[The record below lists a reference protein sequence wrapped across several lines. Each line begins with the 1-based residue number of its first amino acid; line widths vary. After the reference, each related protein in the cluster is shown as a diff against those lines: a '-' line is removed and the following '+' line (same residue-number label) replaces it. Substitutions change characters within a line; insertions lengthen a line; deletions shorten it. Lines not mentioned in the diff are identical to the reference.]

1 MLNRKQTMVLTVLNV
16 VELILLVAAL
26 ITFTII
32 FKIVEE
38 PMRYLFILGDIY
50 VIYSFNKSLNSLEE
64 LLNKKEK
71 KQTTKAITEVSI

>member
-1 MLNRKQTMVLTVLNV
+1 MLNRKQEMVLTILNV

-50 VIYSFNKSLNSLEE
+50 VIYSFSKILSNLE
-64 LLNKKEK
+64 KVMQK
-71 KQTTKAITEVSI
+71 KQVSI

>member
-50 VIYSFNKSLNSLEE
+50 VIYSFSRILSNLE
-64 LLNKKEK
+64 KIMQK
-71 KQTTKAITEVSI
+71 KQRSI

>member
-1 MLNRKQTMVLTVLNV
+1 MLNRKQTMVLTILNV

-50 VIYSFNKSLNSLEE
+50 VIYSFSKILSNLE
-64 LLNKKEK
+64 KIMQK
-71 KQTTKAITEVSI
+71 KQVSI

>member
-50 VIYSFNKSLNSLEE
+50 VIYSFSRILSNLE
-64 LLNKKEK
+64 KIMQK
-71 KQTTKAITEVSI
+71 KQVSI

>member
-1 MLNRKQTMVLTVLNV
+1 MLNRKQTMVLTILNV

-50 VIYSFNKSLNSLEE
+50 VIYSFSRILSNLE
-64 LLNKKEK
+64 KIMQK
-71 KQTTKAITEVSI
+71 KQVSI

>member
-1 MLNRKQTMVLTVLNV
+1 MLNRKQTMVLTVLNI

-50 VIYSFNKSLNSLEE
+50 VIYSFSKILSNLE
-64 LLNKKEK
+64 KIMQK
-71 KQTTKAITEVSI
+71 KQVSI

>member
-1 MLNRKQTMVLTVLNV
+1 MLNRKQEMVLTVLNV
-16 VELILLVAAL
+16 IELILLVAAL

-50 VIYSFNKSLNSLEE
+50 VIYSFSKILSNLE
-64 LLNKKEK
+64 KVMQK
-71 KQTTKAITEVSI
+71 KQVSI

>member
-50 VIYSFNKSLNSLEE
+50 VIYSFSKILSNLE
-64 LLNKKEK
+64 KIMQK
-71 KQTTKAITEVSI
+71 KQVSI

>member
-1 MLNRKQTMVLTVLNV
+1 MLNRKQTMVLTILNV

-50 VIYSFNKSLNSLEE
+50 VIYSFSKILSNLE
-64 LLNKKEK
+64 KVMKK
-71 KQTTKAITEVSI
+71 KQVSI

>member
-16 VELILLVAAL
+16 IELILLVAAL

-50 VIYSFNKSLNSLEE
+50 VIYSFSKILSNLE
-64 LLNKKEK
+64 KIMQK
-71 KQTTKAITEVSI
+71 KQVSI

>member
-16 VELILLVAAL
+16 VELILLVVAL

-50 VIYSFNKSLNSLEE
+50 VIYSFSKILSNLE
-64 LLNKKEK
+64 KVMQK
-71 KQTTKAITEVSI
+71 KQVSI

>member
-32 FKIVEE
+32 FKILEE

-50 VIYSFNKSLNSLEE
+50 VIYSFSKILSNLE
-64 LLNKKEK
+64 KIMQK
-71 KQTTKAITEVSI
+71 KQVSI

>member
-32 FKIVEE
+32 FKILEE

-50 VIYSFNKSLNSLEE
+50 VIYSFSRILSNLE
-64 LLNKKEK
+64 KIMQK
-71 KQTTKAITEVSI
+71 KQVSI

>member
-38 PMRYLFILGDIY
+38 PMRYVFILGDIY
-50 VIYSFNKSLNSLEE
+50 VIYSFSRILSNLE
-64 LLNKKEK
+64 KIMQK
-71 KQTTKAITEVSI
+71 KQVSI

>member
-16 VELILLVAAL
+16 IELILLVAAL

-50 VIYSFNKSLNSLEE
+50 VIYSFSRILSNLE
-64 LLNKKEK
+64 KIMQK
-71 KQTTKAITEVSI
+71 KQVSI

>member
-50 VIYSFNKSLNSLEE
+50 VIYSFSRVLSNLE
-64 LLNKKEK
+64 KIMQK
-71 KQTTKAITEVSI
+71 KQVSI